1 MTDKL
6 SAALDPMLQAIN
18 NKIVNITVAGGVA
31 VAGKAAQN
39 TENLA
44 LKSLAEIPVTEI
56 FSHDL
61 NAAAV
66 ATAIGTAYIIFQF
79 AREGV
84 RGLVW
89 LFTKYRARR
98 DKLGGK

>member
-6 SAALDPMLQAIN
+6 SALDPLMQAIN
-18 NKIVNITVAGGVA
+18 NKIVNLTVAGGVA
-31 VAGKAAQN
+31 VAGKAAQT
-39 TENLA
+39 TENPA
-44 LKSLAEIPVTEI
+44 LKSLAEIPVAEI

-66 ATAIGTAYIIFQF
+66 ATAIGTSYIIFQF

-84 RGLVW
+84 RGLIW
-89 LFTKYRARR
+89 LWRWYRAR
-98 DKLGGK
+98 KV

>member
-6 SAALDPMLQAIN
+6 SALDPMMQAIN
-18 NKIVNITVAGGVA
+18 SKIVNITVAGGVA
-31 VAGKAAQN
+31 VAGKAAQT
-39 TENLA
+39 TENPA

-84 RGLVW
+84 RGLIW
-89 LFTKYRARR
+89 LFIKYRARR
-98 DKLGGK
+98 DKFRGG

>member
-1 MTDKL
+1 MTEKL
-6 SAALDPMLQAIN
+6 SAALEPIVQAIN
-18 NKIVNITVAGGVA
+18 NKIVNLTVAGGVA
-31 VAGKAAQN
+31 VAGKAAQA
-39 TENLA
+39 TENPT

-66 ATAIGTAYIIFQF
+66 ATAIGTSYIIFQF

-84 RGLVW
+84 RGVIW
-89 LFTKYRARR
+89 LWRWYR
-98 DKLGGK
+98 GKN